1 MAAVHSTWC
10 TASRITNHAMHH
22 ALNHVRFRISPELN
36 VVQGA
41 RSWTVMYYVYVLR
54 SQLDGKLYIGYTI
67 NLRNRL
73 QEHQRGEVTSKKA
86 RRPLDLVFYEG
97 YKSMGDAKR
106 REKYL
111 KTSKG
116 KSSLQ
121 MMLRDSLKGLF
132 K

>member
-1 MAAVHSTWC
+1 
-10 TASRITNHAMHH
+10 
-22 ALNHVRFRISPELN
+22 
-36 VVQGA
+36 
-41 RSWTVMYYVYVLR
+41 MYYVYVLR

-73 QEHQRGEVTSKKA
+73 QEHQRGEVTSTKA

-106 REKYL
+106 RERYL

-121 MMLRDSLKGLF
+121 IMVRDSLKGCSNR
-132 K
+132 